1 MSGSM
6 NAGDGAAEESV
17 PQQPRQPPEA
27 VATGTSRRDLLRG
40 ALLGGVGGLVVGGA
54 GGAVAGRT
62 LISEDSTDAVDL
74 GTKYPFY
81 GQRYQVGIATEPQ
94 RHCLFATFR
103 LAPGA
108 TTRDL
113 QVLLARWSAAIA
125 VLQDGRSVGSVEPTS
140 PLQPPRDT
148 GEAYDLSP
156 ASLTVTLGLGPSVF
170 GERFGLARFKPALFS
185 DLPPLNGDFLDPK
198 FTGGD
203 LSLQACA
210 DDPQVSY
217 HAFRNLA
224 RIGRGVVVP
233 YWTVLG
239 FGRASAGEGQATPRM
254 LLGFKDGTRN
264 IKTDEQM
271 AQFVWIDKSD
281 QPWLDGGSYQVVR
294 KIRMLLETWDA
305 DRIGDQQEIFG
316 RDKAEGAPL
325 TGTKEFDRPDF
336 AARDAEGE
344 LIINP
349 LAHIALSAPENNGGV
364 MIKRRSY
371 NYTDGLAADGQLDA
385 GLLFITYQNDPQHF
399 IRLQN
404 RLGANDLLNE
414 YIRHIGSGIFVVP
427 PAPEEGHYIGEAL
440 FA

>member
-1 MSGSM
+1 MSDPM
-6 NAGDGAAEESV
+6 TPGDGAVAE
-17 PQQPRQPPEA
+17 PQQPPQSPEA

-40 ALLGGVGGLVVGGA
+40 ALLGGVGGLVVGAA
-54 GGAVAGRT
+54 GGGVAGLT
-62 LISEDSTDAVDL
+62 LGSDSDRDTVDL

-81 GQRYQVGIATEPQ
+81 GQRYQGGIATEPQ
-94 RHCLFATFR
+94 RHALFATFR

-108 TTRDL
+108 GPRDL

-125 VLQDGRSVGSVEPTS
+125 VLQDGRSVGAVQPTS
-140 PLQPPRDT
+140 ELQPPRDT
-148 GEAYDLSP
+148 GEAHGLGP
-156 ASLTVTLGLGPSVF
+156 ASLTVTLGLGPAVF

-185 DLPPLNGDFLDPK
+185 DLPPLNGDLLDPK
-198 FTGGD
+198 LTGGD

-239 FGRASAGEGQATPRM
+239 FGRASAGPGQETPRM

-264 IKTDEQM
+264 IKTDDEM
-271 AQFVWIDKSD
+271 SRFVWIDRSD

-294 KIRMLLETWDA
+294 KIRMLLETWDV
-305 DRIGDQQEIFG
+305 DRIGDQQQIFG
-316 RDKAEGAPL
+316 RDKDEGAPL
-325 TGTKEFDRPDF
+325 TGTKEFDTPDF
-336 AARDAEGE
+336 TARDAEGE
-344 LIINP
+344 LVISPI
-349 LAHIALSAPENNGGV
+349 AHIALSAPENNGGV

-385 GLLFITYQNDPQHF
+385 GLLFISYQNDPQHF

-404 RLGANDLLNE
+404 RLGASDPLNE

>member
-1 MSGSM
+1 MTDPM
-6 NAGDGAAEESV
+6 TPGDGRHGTNRSN
-17 PQQPRQPPEA
+17 PRSPRRR
-27 VATGTSRRDLLRG
+27 SRREPPAATSSGVPCSAASEVWSSGAREVASRGGRSAPRLRP
-40 ALLGGVGGLVVGGA
+40 
-54 GGAVAGRT
+54 
-62 LISEDSTDAVDL
+62 DAVDL

-81 GQRYQVGIATEPQ
+81 GQRYQGGIATEPQ
-94 RHCLFATFR
+94 RHALFATFR
-103 LAPGA
+103 FAPGA
-108 TTRDL
+108 ATRGTCRCCWP
-113 QVLLARWSAAIA
+113 AGRRRSRCSRTA
-125 VLQDGRSVGSVEPTS
+125 GRSARCSRRRS
-140 PLQPPRDT
+140 SQPPRDT
-148 GEAYDLSP
+148 GEAHGLSP
-156 ASLTVTLGLGPSVF
+156 ASLTVTLGLGPAVF

-185 DLPPLNGDFLDPK
+185 DLPPLNGDLLDPK

-239 FGRASAGEGQATPRM
+239 FGRASAGPGQATPRM

-264 IKTDEQM
+264 IKTDDEM
-271 AQFVWIDKSD
+271 ARFVWIDRSD

-305 DRIGDQQEIFG
+305 DRIGDQQQIFG
-316 RDKAEGAPL
+316 RDKDEGAPL
-325 TGTKEFDRPDF
+325 TGTKEFDPPDF

-344 LIINP
+344 PVISPI
-349 LAHIALSAPENNGGV
+349 AHIALSAPENNGGV

-385 GLLFITYQNDPQHF
+385 GLLFISYQNDPQHF

-404 RLGANDLLNE
+404 RLGAVDLLNE

>member
-1 MSGSM
+1 MEPRESS
-6 NAGDGAAEESV
+6 EE
-17 PQQPRQPPEA
+17 

-40 ALLGGVGGLVVGGA
+40 ALLGAAGGLVVGGV
-54 GGAVAGRT
+54 GGGLVGRNA
-62 LISEDSTDAVDL
+62 ISEDTTDAVDL
-74 GTKYPFY
+74 STKIPFY
-81 GQRYQVGIATEPQ
+81 GQRYQGGIATEPQ
-94 RHCLFATFR
+94 RHALFATFR

-108 TTRDL
+108 GPRQL
-113 QVLLARWSAAIA
+113 QVLLARWSAAIS
-125 VLQDGRSVGSVEPTS
+125 VLQDGRPVGLVEPTS
-140 PLQPPRDT
+140 ELQPPRDT

-156 ASLTVTLGLGPSVF
+156 ASLTVTVGLGPAVF

-185 DLPPLNGDFLDPK
+185 DLPPLNGDFLDPRY
-198 FTGGD
+198 TGGD

-217 HAFRNLA
+217 HAFRNLS
-224 RIGRGVVVP
+224 RIGRGVVIP
-233 YWTVLG
+233 HWTVLG
-239 FGRASAGEGQATPRM
+239 FGRASAGQGQATPRM

-264 IKTDEQM
+264 IRTDEEM
-271 AQFVWIDKSD
+271 NRFVWIDKSD

-305 DRIGDQQEIFG
+305 DRIGDQQQIFG

-325 TGTKEFDRPDF
+325 TGTKEFDTPDF
-336 AARDAEGE
+336 TARDAEGE
-344 LIINP
+344 FVINP
-349 LAHIALSAPENNGGV
+349 VAHIALSAPENNDGV

-371 NYTDGLAADGQLDA
+371 NYTDGLAADGSLDA
-385 GLLFITYQNDPQHF
+385 GLLFVSYQNDPQHF

-404 RLGANDLLNE
+404 RLGASDLLNE

-427 PAPEEGHYIGEAL
+427 PAPDEGHYIGEAL

>member
-1 MSGSM
+1 MEPRES
-6 NAGDGAAEESV
+6 AEE
-17 PQQPRQPPEA
+17 

-40 ALLGGVGGLVVGGA
+40 ALLGAAGGLVVGGV
-54 GGAVAGRT
+54 GGGLVGRNA
-62 LISEDSTDAVDL
+62 ISEDTTDAVDL
-74 GTKYPFY
+74 STKIPFY
-81 GQRYQVGIATEPQ
+81 GQRYQGGIATEPQ
-94 RHCLFATFR
+94 RHALFATFR

-108 TTRDL
+108 GPRQL
-113 QVLLARWSAAIA
+113 QVLLARWSAAIS
-125 VLQDGRSVGSVEPTS
+125 VLQDGRPVGLVEPTS
-140 PLQPPRDT
+140 ELQPPRDT

-156 ASLTVTLGLGPSVF
+156 ASLTVTVGLGPAVF

-185 DLPPLNGDFLDPK
+185 DLPPLNGDFLDPRY
-198 FTGGD
+198 TGGD

-217 HAFRNLA
+217 HAFRNLS
-224 RIGRGVVVP
+224 RIGRGVVIP
-233 YWTVLG
+233 HWTVLG
-239 FGRASAGEGQATPRM
+239 FGRASAGQGQATPRM

-264 IKTDEQM
+264 IRTDEEM
-271 AQFVWIDKSD
+271 NRFVWIDKSD

-305 DRIGDQQEIFG
+305 DRIGDQQQIFG

-325 TGTKEFDRPDF
+325 TGTKEFDTPDF
-336 AARDAEGE
+336 TARDAEGE
-344 LIINP
+344 FVINP
-349 LAHIALSAPENNGGV
+349 VAHIALSAPENNDGV

-371 NYTDGLAADGQLDA
+371 NYTDGLAADGSLDA
-385 GLLFITYQNDPQHF
+385 GLLFVSYQNDPQHF

-404 RLGANDLLNE
+404 RLGASDLLNE

-427 PAPEEGHYIGEAL
+427 PAPDEGHYIGEAL